1 MSFLKIHLSTLI
13 TVFTFSISL
22 QAQSLNKANAEYVAD
37 HLNSFMDSWHLAAAQ
52 ANAEV
57 FFGMMA
63 ENGIY
68 IGTDKTERWLRDEL
82 KEWSKKAFERES
94 AWTFTTR
101 ERNWQIH
108 EKEGFAIADELL
120 NTWMGPCRATA
131 VLRLINEHWKI
142 IHYQLSVTIDND
154 KIEQFKNLQELP

>member
-1 MSFLKIHLSTLI
+1 MKITLPTLI
-13 TVFTFSISL
+13 LVFCFSISA
-22 QAQSLNKANAEYVAD
+22 QAQSLNKAHEDYD
-37 HLNSFMDSWHLAAAQ
+37 TDSLNSFMDSWHLAAAQ
-52 ANAEV
+52 ADAER

-63 ENGIY
+63 EDGIY

-82 KEWSKKAFERES
+82 REWSTKAFERES
-94 AWTFTTR
+94 AWTFTSK

-120 NTWMGPCRATA
+120 DTWMGPCRATA
-131 VLRLINEHWKI
+131 VIRLKNEHWEI

-154 KIEQFKNLQELP
+154 KIEQFKNL